1 VGFDALIAQKF
12 GQSKKRGLWTYV
24 SVILRNYL
32 FYQPQKYIVTCD
44 NEQFEIDGFLV
55 TVANSSKYGNR
66 VTIAPEASIS
76 DGLLNLCILK
86 PFPFWIEPFLAL
98 KLFGKSIKRS
108 KYMLTKKAKMIR
120 VEHKGDLVHVDG
132 ETIIQKGPHQFSFIP
147 ESLTVICP

>member
-1 VGFDALIAQKF
+1 MGFDALIAQKF